1 MKLIKSYPLETQTA
15 NMHTEKSSRVTVS
28 DVVTAVDD
36 PDADADTVRDALRPV
51 TNDGMVTQAA
61 IETTVSDVSKLLAT
75 AETRIEL
82 AGDAYDDIARV
93 AEPVEDIPTVRARLN
108 RFSERLSAIES
119 RIPELRPGISIPE
132 DVESQPVEVYKFA
145 VHIREIIVIAQE
157 AIEAAEDFS
166 FDAEQFES
174 WLNRPDRRYDEF
186 VEDLEVVVDAAD
198 ELATTVDEL
207 VDESMT
213 MTVDP
218 AVQWAD
224 ATMRTQVLLLLLTD
238 LHAELADLR
247 TLADRTDAY
256 IRTGLADR
264 INRAE
269 EQVTDLNSALD
280 THATPAWRDRFGDDV
295 EAFDATLKGF
305 DPPVDWGAIDR
316 ALTEHQPN
324 CPDKE

>member
-1 MKLIKSYPLETQTA
+1 
-15 NMHTEKSSRVTVS
+15 MHTEKSSRVTVS

-119 RIPELRPGISIPE
+119 RIPELRPGISIPK

-145 VHIREIIVIAQE
+145 VHIREIVVIAQE

-198 ELATTVDEL
+198 ELATTVDAL

-247 TLADRTDAY
+247 TLADRTGAH

-280 THATPAWRDRFGDDV
+280 THATPTWRDRFGDDV

-305 DPPVDWGAIDR
+305 DPPVDWGAIDQ
-316 ALTEHQPN
+316 ALMEHQPN